1 MDSKQI
7 IGGLMAILIGLAA
20 YTMKTVNELQLE
32 VKGMMI
38 GHATTQDI
46 QELKLTVQ
54 RLQWLLQDDGME
66 K

>member
-1 MDSKQI
+1 MEKQI

-20 YTMKTVNELQLE
+20 WNMKTVNDLQLE

-38 GHATTQDI
+38 GHASQQDI
-46 QELKLTVQ
+46 NELKLAVK
-54 RLQWLLQDDGME
+54 RLQWLLEDDAME

>member
-1 MDSKQI
+1 
-7 IGGLMAILIGLAA
+7 MAVLLGLAA
-20 YTMKTVNELQLE
+20 WNMKTVNDLQLE

-54 RLQWLLQDDGME
+54 RLQFILENDALE

>member
-1 MDSKQI
+1 MEKQI

-20 YTMKTVNELQLE
+20 WNMKTVNDLQLE

-38 GHATTQDI
+38 GHASQDDI
-46 QELKLTVQ
+46 NELKLAVQ
-54 RLQWLLQDDGME
+54 RLQWLLEDDAME